1 MDYENLQQ
9 RIDVLKTVY
18 GAMHEHIRTNEALEN
33 RVAFSVGTLFMLF
46 TAFVLKENI
55 HPNLVGKA
63 IIASMIL
70 LITIVTVAFIM
81 NNNNRIRYQ
90 CKIVVRVEKA
100 FGLYEKGCFISWK
113 EDADIQEID
122 KEEGLFPKDAKN
134 WGLKQ
139 KRLFLFPHV
148 LGVIFSGIAAITSLF
163 MELSK

>member
-1 MDYENLQQ
+1 MNYENMQQ
-9 RIDVLKTVY
+9 KIDVLKTVY

-70 LITIVTVAFIM
+70 LIAIVTVAFIM
-81 NNNNRIRYQ
+81 NNNNRIKYQ

-100 FGLYEKGCFISWK
+100 FGFYENKLFIDWQGDD
-113 EDADIQEID
+113 EVYD
-122 KEEGLFPKDAKN
+122 KSDGLFPKDAKN

-139 KRLFLFPHV
+139 KRLFLFPHI